1 MRVVA
6 IARTSR
12 TLPLVR
18 SMTALPRL
26 FRGHEQPYGTDIS
39 ARKARTAPRRHR
51 ASDLTNGPAHDDE
64 AMVRGTRSL
73 PGAPKM
79 AATGGAWGH
88 PLAGEI
94 GQS

>member
-1 MRVVA
+1 MA
-6 IARTSR
+6 IARTWRILRPSSIDHRIAASVSR
-12 TLPLVR
+12 ARTVIG
-18 SMTALPRL
+18 A
-26 FRGHEQPYGTDIS
+26 DIS
-39 ARKARTAPRRHR
+39 ARKRILRRR
-51 ASDLTNGPAHDDE
+51 ATLHPIKLINGPAHDDE